1 MAGERALKYYTIEHS
16 KEHSGT
22 NLERCLERTLKS
34 SLGEESM
41 SEHIH
46 ATLMCS
52 QYFFLIMRPWSG
64 FHPIPQRVTGS
75 GGGKGRMQINRR
87 SITDTQ
93 STTDKCTYISHY
105 TVYVRTQYIV
115 LCALHTLNNT
125 SHFPQQWDGDND
137 DRANL

>member
-22 NLERCLERTLKS
+22 NLERGLERTLKS

-64 FHPIPQRVTGS
+64 FHPIPQRVTGRGEGEGEDANQS
-75 GGGKGRMQINRR
+75 QVDNRHTEHNRQMYIYFTLYSVCTHTIHCTVR
-87 SITDTQ
+87 S
-93 STTDKCTYISHY
+93 SY
-105 TVYVRTQYIV
+105 TE
-115 LCALHTLNNT
+115 
-125 SHFPQQWDGDND
+125 
-137 DRANL
+137 